1 MPMIE
6 ELRAFLLDESGGEL
20 LEWAVVTIVV
30 LSATALILVA
40 IGDEL
45 ARAFNRIL
53 SELQASGGT

>member
-1 MPMIE
+1 MIE

>member
-45 ARAFNRIL
+45 TRAFNRIL
-53 SELQASGGT
+53 SELQASGGV